1 MECAARD
8 ADGDRNRAA
17 LAEVIEWPV
26 VCLENAANARA
37 RPTRVGVS
45 EVVGRA
51 LDVSPHHGMGERD
64 AYSVVPSG
72 WHGTLI
78 GKPPTGVQK
87 TPMRAQEVAPVANS
101 WEHGLQDPIRR
112 HGRGFD
118 TLDHEPDYW
127 LPASGPWSVKD
138 DERCPADTLHIPAYR
153 GQYLPRPCE
162 IRSQSPGSLSGSR
175 AYPGRHMSST
185 RFARARIR
193 AAAVVPALALAAA
206 GVAAAGTSGGAAA
219 APSNAAATTPSAG
232 DDYYINY
239 VAPRAEKSS
248 DFDPK
253 IDRKTG
259 VDLEGEVT
267 GRAVAGLCRRPQAR
281 RGATRPRRAS
291 WPSSRPSRSRPAEP
305 AGRSRAST
313 RAPRPRRPPSC

>member
-118 TLDHEPDYW
+118 TLDHELDDW

-138 DERCPADTLHIPAYR
+138 DELFEERVEEGRYSLEQAASIRVAGARVADML
-153 GQYLPRPCE
+153 
-162 IRSQSPGSLSGSR
+162 SSGSQWWDE
-175 AYPGRHMSST
+175 SW
-185 RFARARIR
+185 
-193 AAAVVPALALAAA
+193 
-206 GVAAAGTSGGAAA
+206 
-219 APSNAAATTPSAG
+219 AT
-232 DDYYINY
+232 
-239 VAPRAEKSS
+239 
-248 DFDPK
+248 
-253 IDRKTG
+253 
-259 VDLEGEVT
+259 
-267 GRAVAGLCRRPQAR
+267 
-281 RGATRPRRAS
+281 
-291 WPSSRPSRSRPAEP
+291 W
-305 AGRSRAST
+305 
-313 RAPRPRRPPSC
+313 RPPAHWQALDLRNDWQAPAT